1 MNDMPPIPICVSY
14 DDQENDDC
22 SEVTWTSSD
31 YETVVDCP
39 MAVKRATDPN
49 YHNKL
54 DGTHPSQTYHPRSS
68 SLLDRICASTDI
80 VSLEEKQF
88 QELVRLKL
96 QVAQQKEMLDLL
108 SSKLS
113 QSQVENKALEVEKI
127 LLSDELAL
135 ARCAMAKRPTLP
147 VKRQSP
153 PLGIMTLTNSNE
165 GSMQMLSDTNAKL
178 VAENA
183 RLQAVFDFMQKSFQ
197 SHIKL
202 SQKIS
207 RADKQTIKTLYQKNA
222 LQGQKLSV
230 LKHAK
235 LDMSECTAETSLES
249 DDMAYEIQD
258 SLNATDDS
266 QLPFI
271 EKDAIAVS
279 SPNST
284 PCPCSKLHIPSEDT
298 TTSKNIVKQTNGRLS
313 VPIITKETENCFTK
327 GAVNRKPEELLVD
340 FGETRRFW
348 DGKTGIKP
356 TLELRRWA
364 NFRP

>member
-1 MNDMPPIPICVSY
+1 MNDMPPILICVSY

-31 YETVVDCP
+31 YEKAQKDSVVDCP
-39 MAVKRATDPN
+39 IAVKRATDPN
-49 YHNKL
+49 YHNKF
-54 DGTHPSQTYHPRSS
+54 DGTHPSQTYHPPPS
-68 SLLDRICASTDI
+68 SLRDRICAGTDI
-80 VSLEEKQF
+80 ITLEEKQF

-96 QVAQQKEMLDLL
+96 QAVQQKEMLDLL

-113 QSQVENKALEVEKI
+113 QSQVKNKALEVQKI
-127 LLSDELAL
+127 LLSDELAF
-135 ARCAMAKRPTLP
+135 ARCTIEQQSTPP

-153 PLGIMTLTNSNE
+153 PLGIMTLTNENE
-165 GSMQMLSDTNAKL
+165 GSTQMLPTTNAKL

-207 RADKQTIKTLYQKNA
+207 RADKQTIKTLHQKNA

-230 LKHAK
+230 LENTK
-235 LDMSECTAETSLES
+235 LDMSEYTAETYLELE
-249 DDMAYEIQD
+249 DVTDEMQD
-258 SLNATDDS
+258 NMNATDDS
-266 QLPFI
+266 QLPSI

-284 PCPCSKLHIPSEDT
+284 PCPCSKLPIPSEVT
-298 TTSKNIVKQTNGRLS
+298 TMGKNIVKQTNGRHS
-313 VPIITKETENCFTK
+313 VPIITKETKNYCRK
-327 GAVNRKPEELLVD
+327 GAARRKPEELLVD

-348 DGKTGIKP
+348 EGKTIKS
-356 TLELRRWA
+356 RRL
-364 NFRP
+364 N